1 MLGQATTTLDK
12 MAPRLGAPTWPKFQ
26 QAFVEAADVV
36 VAVALKKVQYQKFH
50 CQYIYIHI
58 FCCFFVKLTWSSLI
72 ESWRI
77 YLITLRKKSCIKQYN
92 IFEQLWSLK
101 IFFIKYKN
109 IKKSFHVAI
118 SRNF

>member
-50 CQYIYIHI
+50 CQYYYYIHTYI
-58 FCCFFVKLTWSSLI
+58 LLFFRETDMVVVDRVMAHLFDHI
-72 ESWRI
+72 EEEELYQTVQ
-77 YLITLRKKSCIKQYN
+77 YL
-92 IFEQLWSLK
+92 
-101 IFFIKYKN
+101 
-109 IKKSFHVAI
+109 
-118 SRNF
+118 

>member
-50 CQYIYIHI
+50 CQYYYKHTYILLFFRETDMVVVDRVMAHLFDHI
-58 FCCFFVKLTWSSLI
+58 EEEELHQTAQQ
-72 ESWRI
+72 
-77 YLITLRKKSCIKQYN
+77 YL
-92 IFEQLWSLK
+92 
-101 IFFIKYKN
+101 
-109 IKKSFHVAI
+109 
-118 SRNF
+118 